1 MNLCKHNF
9 SRLNGLISIPDTMR
23 NYLLQIRQE
32 TGLRMVEKVFEQD
45 DKPSKVWI
53 NFSLRDREQ
62 LNCYFKHK
70 LSIKTLNK
78 EKGF

>member
-1 MNLCKHNF
+1 
-9 SRLNGLISIPDTMR
+9 
-23 NYLLQIRQE
+23 
-32 TGLRMVEKVFEQD
+32 MVEKVFEQD